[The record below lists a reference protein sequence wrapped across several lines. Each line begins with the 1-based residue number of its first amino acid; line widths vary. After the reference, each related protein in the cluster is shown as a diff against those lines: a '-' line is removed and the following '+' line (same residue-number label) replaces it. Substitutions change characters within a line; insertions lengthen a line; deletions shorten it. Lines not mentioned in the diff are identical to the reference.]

1 MNPAFQ
7 LEDTK
12 KITNGSY
19 EYTQRNF
26 DNIMK
31 IVKIK
36 LSIIQK
42 TRKEM
47 LVSLFKKKSTRH

>member
-12 KITNGSY
+12 IITNGSY

-36 LSIIQK
+36 LSIIQQ
-42 TRKEM
+42 TSERN
-47 LVSLFKKKSTRH
+47 VG